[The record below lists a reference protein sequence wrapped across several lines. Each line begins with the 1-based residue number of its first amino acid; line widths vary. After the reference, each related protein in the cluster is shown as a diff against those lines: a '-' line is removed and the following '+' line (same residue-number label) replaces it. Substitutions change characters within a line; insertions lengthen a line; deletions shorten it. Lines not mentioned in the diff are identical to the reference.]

1 MPGSFLTGQKFI
13 LFSGKGGVGKTTCAA
28 ATALHAAD
36 RGKKT
41 LLFSTDPAHSLAD
54 SLGSSLPKG
63 VIGPVAGVK
72 NLWAVEIDAE
82 QQLTEVKSQYGAEFV
97 EFLVAATYLDRGD
110 VEDSLDLDVPGIDEL
125 MGLKAVMD
133 FMDSSEFELFIWD
146 TAPTGHTLRLL
157 ALPET
162 FDRWIKLLARLRWK
176 YKSFISTLSGRRVQD
191 PADDLLFVL
200 KKTVKRV
207 NALLQN
213 QEQSKLVLVSLLE
226 QMVLAETKRLA
237 SSLRGRKIP
246 VRSLVL
252 NRVMGLPKECPFCCQ
267 VYEGQQKIMQ
277 EALRTFAGWDIRRVP
292 MDPGGIKGTEGL
304 RRAAESMFGG

>member
-1 MPGSFLTGQKFI
+1 MHASFLTGQKFI

-36 RGKKT
+36 RGIKA

-54 SLGSSLPKG
+54 SLGIPLPKG
-63 VIGPVAGVK
+63 EIGPVAGVK
-72 NLWAVEIDAE
+72 NLWAVELDAE
-82 QQLTEVKSQYGAEFV
+82 RNLAELKSQYGAEFV
-97 EFLVAATYLDRGD
+97 DFLVAATYLDRGD

-133 FMDSSEFELFIWD
+133 FMESREFELFVWD

-162 FDRWIKLLARLRWK
+162 FDQWIKLLARLRWK
-176 YKSFISTLSGRRVQD
+176 YKSFITTLSGRRVED

-213 QEQSKLVLVSLLE
+213 QEQSRLVLVSLLE
-226 QMVLAETKRLA
+226 RMVLAETKRLA
-237 SSLRGRKIP
+237 SSLRQKKIP
-246 VRSLVL
+246 VRNLIL
-252 NRVMGLPKECPFCCQ
+252 NRVMPLQHECPFCRQ
-267 VYEGQQKIMQ
+267 VYEEQQKIMQ
-277 EALRTFAGWDIRRVP
+277 EALRSFAGWDIRKAP
-292 MDPGGIKGTEGL
+292 MDPVGIRGTEGL
-304 RRAAESMFGG
+304 RRVAESMFGG